1 MSSTTE
7 NPNAK
12 YAVFL
17 QNASERAMSLFSY
30 MDKHASPVVFLVSET
45 EREAKAESG
54 AEQVSQSLKEFD
66 FDIIAPKDFWISK
79 DDFADFGK
87 TFQKISSDKP
97 SRRISDMPS
106 SYTSL
111 DSPFANMREAI
122 LRTVVAS
129 PKKPQNLKFFTSEA
143 SVSTGRNIFVVL
155 GVDEDVLSGYPSLDA
170 QSDAGDFLSTSFII
184 SLIDEFLEKHRIEL
198 DMPPDATETGGF
210 HFGLDSILYQAGRN
224 FVGDIVYR
232 VSGKPQSLWKER
244 LFTICTQI
252 SRTSY
257 ELGEAVGTI
266 VLAPQNAM
274 ARSIEFS
281 GMPRL
286 GNVRSTRKLLELTK
300 DGMVLHSDTEIVL
313 GLAKL
318 PRRMPKNAK
327 SFFIDFLGMHKW
339 RIRYGSKSLI
349 DVSYGMPVP
358 PRSTYDGGE
367 FAAAIKKV
375 FSFKGSR
382 KVDRLIELIQAAMR
396 EKKGTML
403 VISKRAK
410 EEARRLASQ
419 STAVAPILLSRQLL
433 SSLTPIDG
441 AILLDPN
448 GVCYSIGTI
457 LDGMATSSGDA
468 TRGARY
474 NSAVKYVDYRKT
486 LGEVCMAVVISEDGN
501 VDLVA

>member
-30 MDKHASPVVFLVSET
+30 MDKHASPVVFLVAESERET
-45 EREAKAESG
+45 E
-54 AEQVSQSLKEFD
+54 SQGGEMRQISRD
-66 FDIIAPKDFWISK
+66 FDIISPKDFWLSK
-79 DDFADFGK
+79 EDFADFGK
-87 TFQKISSDKP
+87 IFQKISIDKP

-106 SYTSL
+106 SYTSA

-122 LRTVVAS
+122 LRTVAAS
-129 PKKPQNLKFFTSEA
+129 PKKPQNLKFFSSEA

-155 GVDEDVLSGYPSLDA
+155 GVDEDVLNSYPSLDS
-170 QSDAGDFLSTSFII
+170 QGDGDDFLSTSFII

-266 VLAPQNAM
+266 ALAPSGSV

-339 RIRYGSKSLI
+339 RIRYGNKPLI

-367 FAAAIKKV
+367 FAAAIKKA

-382 KVDRLIELIQAAMR
+382 KVDRLVELIQTAMR

-403 VISKRAK
+403 VISKKAK
-410 EEARRLASQ
+410 EEAKRLASQ
-419 STAVAPILLSRQLL
+419 STPVAPILLTRQLL

-441 AILLDPN
+441 AIVLDPN